1 MKIVNLIQGSAEWHA
16 HRAQHF
22 NASDAPAMMG
32 CSPYKTRAQLV
43 RELATG
49 VAAEVDAGTQR
60 RFDAGH
66 RFEELARPL
75 AEQIIGEELYPCVG
89 TDGKLSASFDGLT
102 LTGDTA
108 FEHKML
114 NDALRSAFDDIETVD
129 PEYRDD
135 AEGSI
140 LPMHYQVQ
148 MEQLLL
154 VSGAERVLFMASEW
168 DDEGVL
174 IEEHHCW
181 YVSCTE
187 LRAQIVAGWEQL
199 AADVAAYQPEAA
211 APAVTGRAPDALPAL
226 RIELTGMVT
235 ASNLAEFKA
244 SAMATLGS
252 INRDLQ
258 TDEQFADAEQ
268 TVKWAKG
275 VEEKLEAAKQHAL
288 SQTASIDEL
297 FRTIDDVS
305 AETRRVRLELDKL
318 VKAEKERRRAEIV
331 AAGVEQVREHYVNI
345 NKTMGEHER
354 GIPAGMQH
362 FIAEAIKGKKSLASM
377 RDAVAAAVA
386 QAKIDANQDADAVRA
401 NVAVLAEFA
410 DHAHLFA
417 DRVQLCAGKQPEDLR
432 NLAKARIAEH
442 EQRLEQDRERIR
454 AEEAAKLEREQAA
467 AELAAAKA
475 SQAGDELSPA
485 AQKLHEQEGAQRFHE
500 HHRLPAAAAATIKL
514 GEINALI
521 APLSIT
527 ADGLAQ
533 LGIQPAGT
541 ERAAK
546 LYASADMP
554 HILNAIAAHINSAAR
569 EARWAA

>member
-1 MKIVNLIQGSAEWHA
+1 MNIVNLLQGSAEWHA

-49 VAAEVDAGTQR
+49 VAQEVDAATQR

-75 AEQIIGEELYPCVG
+75 AEAIIGEELYPCVG

-108 FEHKML
+108 FEHKTL
-114 NDALRSAFDDIETVD
+114 NASLRAALADGGDD
-129 PEYRDD
+129 
-135 AEGSI
+135 
-140 LPMHYQVQ
+140 LPSHYQVQ
-148 MEQLLL
+148 MEQQLL
-154 VSGAERVLFMASEW
+154 VSGAERVLFMASLW
-168 DDEGVL
+168 DAEGTM
-174 IEEHHCW
+174 IEHNFCW
-181 YVSCTE
+181 YTSSPA

-199 AADVAAYQPEAA
+199 AADVAAYQPDVATPAA
-211 APAVTGRAPDALPAL
+211 TGRAPDALPAL

-275 VEEKLEAAKQHAL
+275 VEDKLEAAKQHAL

-331 AAGVEQVREHYVNI
+331 AAGVEQVREHYAGI
-345 NKTMGEHER
+345 SGSLGEHALALP
-354 GIPAGMQH
+354 GAVQAA
-362 FIAEAIKGKKSLASM
+362 IAEAIKGKKSLASM

-417 DRVQLCAGKQPEDLR
+417 DRVQLCAAKQPEDLR

-442 EQRLEQDRERIR
+442 EQREQARLDAEREQIR
-454 AEEAAKLEREQAA
+454 AEESAKLAREQAA

-475 SQAGDELSPA
+475 SQAGAELSPA
-485 AQKLHEQEGAQRFHE
+485 AQKLHEQEGAQRFSE

-514 GEINALI
+514 GEINTLI

-533 LGIQPAGT
+533 LGIQPVGT

-554 HILNAIAAHINSAAR
+554 HILNAIAAHINRAAR

>member
-1 MKIVNLIQGSAEWHA
+1 MNIVNLIQGSAEWHA

-32 CSPYKTRAQLV
+32 CSPHKTRAQLV

-49 VAAEVDAGTQR
+49 VAAEVDAATQR
-60 RFDAGH
+60 RFDDGH

-89 TDGKLSASFDGLT
+89 TDGRLSASFDGLT

-114 NDALRSAFDDIETVD
+114 NASLRAALADGGDD
-129 PEYRDD
+129 
-135 AEGSI
+135 
-140 LPMHYQVQ
+140 LPSHYQVQ
-148 MEQLLL
+148 MEQQLL
-154 VSGAERVLFMASEW
+154 VSGAERVLFMASLW
-168 DDEGVL
+168 DAEGTM
-174 IEEHHCW
+174 IEHNFCW
-181 YVSCTE
+181 YTGSPA
-187 LRAQIVAGWEQL
+187 LRAQILAGWEQL
-199 AADVAAYQPEAA
+199 AADVAAYQPEAS
-211 APAVTGRAPDALPAL
+211 APTATGRAPDALPAL

-268 TVKWAKG
+268 TVKWARG
-275 VEEKLEAAKQHAL
+275 VEDKLEAAKQHAL

-331 AAGVEQVREHYVNI
+331 ATGVDQVREHYAGI
-345 NKTMGEHER
+345 NASLGEHAR
-354 GIPAGMQH
+354 PFPAGMQH
-362 FIAEAIKGKKSLASM
+362 FIAEAIKGKKSLGSM

-401 NVAVLAEFA
+401 NAAVLAEFA

-417 DRVQLCAGKQPEDLR
+417 DRVQLCASKQPEDLR

-442 EQRLEQDRERIR
+442 EQREQARMDAERERIR
-454 AEEAAKLEREQAA
+454 AEEAARLEREQAA
-467 AELAAAKA
+467 APVVSTTVQHQQPADPATNVSTAAPVSAPPA
-475 SQAGDELSPA
+475 STTG
-485 AQKLHEQEGAQRFHE
+485 KR
-500 HHRLPAAAAATIKL
+500 IKL
-514 GEINALI
+514 GDINAAI

-533 LGIQPAGT
+533 LGIKHVAQ

-546 LYASADMP
+546 LYDEGQLPAIYAALR
-554 HILNAIAAHINSAAR
+554 HVLANAELNYPLAA
-569 EARWAA
+569 

>member
-1 MKIVNLIQGSAEWHA
+1 MNIVNLIQGSAEWHA
-16 HRAQHF
+16 HRSQHF

-32 CSPYKTRAQLV
+32 CSPYKTRAQLI
-43 RELATG
+43 REMATG
-49 VAAEVDAGTQR
+49 GVQEVDAATQR

-108 FEHKML
+108 FEHKTL
-114 NDALRSAFDDIETVD
+114 NASLRAALSDGGDN
-129 PEYRDD
+129 
-135 AEGSI
+135 
-140 LPMHYQVQ
+140 LPSHYQVQ
-148 MEQLLL
+148 MEQQLL
-154 VSGAERVLFMASEW
+154 VSGAERVLFMASMW
-168 DDEGVL
+168 DADGVL
-174 IEEHHCW
+174 IEERHCW
-181 YVSCTE
+181 YVSSPA

-199 AADVAAYQPEAA
+199 AADVAAYQPEAS
-211 APAVTGRAPDALPAL
+211 APAAAGRAPDALPAL

-275 VEEKLEAAKQHAL
+275 VEDKLEAAKQHAL

-331 AAGVEQVREHYVNI
+331 AAGVEQVRQHYIGI
-345 NKTMGEHER
+345 NGSLGDHAM

-362 FIAEAIKGKKSLASM
+362 LIAGAIKGKKSLASM

-417 DRVQLCAGKQPEDLR
+417 DRVQLCASKQPEDLR

-442 EQRLEQDRERIR
+442 EQREQARLDAERERIR
-454 AEEAAKLEREQAA
+454 AEEAEKLEREQAA
-467 AELAAAKA
+467 APVA
-475 SQAGDELSPA
+475 STTVQHQQAVDPVANVSPSA
-485 AQKLHEQEGAQRFHE
+485 PVSAPES
-500 HHRLPAAAAATIKL
+500 ATTGKRIKL
-514 GEINALI
+514 GDINSAI

-527 ADGLAQ
+527 AGGLAQ
-533 LGIQPAGT
+533 LGIKHVAQ

-546 LYASADMP
+546 LYDEGQLPAIYAALR
-554 HILNAIAAHINSAAR
+554 HVLTNAELNYPLAA
-569 EARWAA
+569 